1 MSEAERILNAGRV
14 KDEEGKLDEAFALYQ
29 QGMEMLMDKL
39 KREILF
45 LYHFPLNL
53 SVITR
58 SAVVQCTF

>member
-45 LYHFPLNL
+45 FYLFPLNL

>member
-1 MSEAERILNAGRV
+1 MSEAERILTAGRV

-45 LYHFPLNL
+45 LY
-53 SVITR
+53 
-58 SAVVQCTF
+58 

>member
-1 MSEAERILNAGRV
+1 MSEAERILTAGRV

-45 LYHFPLNL
+45 LYLFPLNL

>member
-45 LYHFPLNL
+45 LYLFPLNL

-58 SAVVQCTF
+58 SAVVRCTF

>member
-45 LYHFPLNL
+45 LYLFPLNL